1 MFIVVLSPH
10 VQWGQHNPKAGS
22 VCVWI
27 QNLLIKVLL
36 KVPHNRVVATFQD
49 PNKPSRKPL
58 MLSFQNQT
66 SSQTVTPTCQL
77 TPPFPQAIPSLFH
90 ETNSISPDKPTS
102 SSGSQTCSAPASP
115 GTSWEPAPYS
125 CPTCS
130 AAAPRAAHL
139 HCANAKKMGTGPAEA
154 LLKTCHISDTC
165 GTATSFSVHGPVQLS
180 DMTLLLSSSTLV
192 RPAVAKDWRSPT
204 TRSKPLLSCLSP
216 GVEGR
221 NGSDYPGRRSLP
233 LAHVHRLP
241 GILLCTLYA
250 GVHILLQ
257 LIEVPPLPRGMNEA
271 RP

>member
-1 MFIVVLSPH
+1 MDTKPTR
-10 VQWGQHNPKAGS
+10 Q
-22 VCVWI
+22 
-27 QNLLIKVLL
+27 VLL
-36 KVPHNRVVATFQD
+36 KVPHNSRVAAFQD
-49 PNKPSRKPL
+49 PNKTSRKPL
-58 MLSFQNQT
+58 MFSFQNQT

-77 TPPFPQAIPSLFH
+77 TPLFPQATLSLFH

-102 SSGSQTCSAPASP
+102 YSGSQTCSAPASP

-130 AAAPRAAHL
+130 AAAPCAAHL
-139 HCANAKKMGTGPAEA
+139 RCANAKKKWGTGAAEA

-165 GTATSFSVHGPVQLS
+165 GTASSFSVHGPMQLRQLS

-192 RPAVAKDWRSPT
+192 RPAVAKEWRSPT
-204 TRSKPLLSCLSP
+204 TRSKLLLSYLSP
-216 GVEGR
+216 EVEGR
-221 NGSDYPGRRSLP
+221 YGSDYPGCRSLP

-241 GILLCTLYA
+241 GILLRTLYD

-257 LIEVPPLPRGMNEA
+257 LIELPPLPRGMNEA